1 MMSGASEALL
11 RGRSFFVAPVG
22 VGAMRM
28 TIFTTNIN
36 KNGGIAVKS
45 PEQGADFFLCDKSVE
60 TEALQSAKVRE
71 LWKKCGGTK
80 ELKSLDW
87 MSDILKQKHWIEAE
101 EEKANHT
108 LSLELERTLSSPST
122 NADAQA
128 SATGSC
134 TLSSKRPFGHMQDE
148 QPTSS
153 ASKRHSKT
161 GQSTADVEGNAPLG
175 GGGGGGGVHHETES
189 GELPMVGKYI
199 ANDKRPPP
207 SGVVQGGFEW
217 ALVRIQEQPL
227 KHTNIMLMRDDK
239 CLVIYDAY
247 PKAR

>member
-1 MMSGASEALL
+1 MSGASEALL

-22 VGAMRM
+22 VGVMRM

-36 KNGGIAVKS
+36 KNGGFVVKS
-45 PEQGADFFLCDKSVE
+45 PEQGADFFLCDKSCE

-101 EEKANHT
+101 DENANHT
-108 LSLELERTLSSPST
+108 LSLELENTLSTPST
-122 NADAQA
+122 NADAQG
-128 SATGSC
+128 SATGSWP
-134 TLSSKRPFGHMQDE
+134 LSSKRPFGHMQDE

-153 ASKRHSKT
+153 DSNRHSKT
-161 GQSTADVEGNAPLG
+161 GQSTADVEGKAPLEG
-175 GGGGGGGVHHETES
+175 GGAGGGVHHETES

-199 ANDKRPPP
+199 ANDQRPPP
-207 SGVVQGGFEW
+207 IGVVQGGFEW

-227 KHTNIMLMRDDK
+227 KHANILLMRDDK